1 METRLQKT
9 TPTKLSTP
17 GDNRSAHSK
26 MPAFVPPFLKNTK
39 TERHKTTVIKDNIRT
54 PPAFVPP
61 FKKQRTIVQESSS
74 KPQEKEDKHHHLF
87 VTPFNSKTYVP
98 PTKKTQS
105 TIDVTGNISE
115 DIQTVA
121 LADTTNDNL
130 RNNQNLPV
138 GCGSVDSA
146 VQASPVEDTLSG
158 SQGAVTFLDEVSMIH
173 CKYSAQHG

>member
-9 TPTKLSTP
+9 TPTQHSTLA
-17 GDNRSAHSK
+17 DSRSAHSK
-26 MPAFVPPFLKNTK
+26 MPAFVPPFLKNAK
-39 TERHKTTVIKDNIRT
+39 TERNKITVIKDNIRT

-74 KPQEKEDKHHHLF
+74 KPQEEEDKHHHLL
-87 VTPFNSKTYVP
+87 VTPFNSQTYVP

-105 TIDVTGNISE
+105 TTDVSGNKSK

-130 RNNQNLPV
+130 MDNQNLPV
-138 GCGSVDSA
+138 GCGSEDSA
-146 VQASPVEDTLSG
+146 AQASCVEDTLSG
-158 SQGAVTFLDEVSMIH
+158 SQGAVTLF
-173 CKYSAQHG
+173 G